1 VEISGSPIALLRTT
15 RQGLTMRVFR
25 SHREAPASRRAFRFQ
40 RDYCMATD
48 QNKNEA
54 PQVSDAELLEAQ
66 RNLET
71 CLEALDQGGEEGL
84 EQALDKL
91 YPPTE

>member
-1 VEISGSPIALLRTT
+1 
-15 RQGLTMRVFR
+15 
-25 SHREAPASRRAFRFQ
+25 
-40 RDYCMATD
+40 MATD